1 MTAKKKFLIIY
12 YVIVIT
18 MYFCLHMEYFIVIAQ
33 TNMSLFL
40 LIKACSILFM
50 IPVLFKPLSKS
61 KLLIPIILIGVC
73 GDVIHEIVCAEV
85 CYKYTNQN
93 SYYIATAQFEYSINR
108 GSRGSR
114 DYYDKYASMQL
125 GYEAMAKLDVGI
137 DSHVYDTVLVKISH
151 KHNFCVIWNVRP
163 TSAEIQK
170 YMEPVLFIDGVE
182 QPRPEYNNLR
192 LSAKEREILMSQY
205 HYKVAKVVKKE
216 QDEFLRNLVTFQVND
231 TLQQTVNLMYKDEK
245 DYREIFES
253 IEPGESNVILIVSD
267 IDPRVIQV
275 VNWQPTEEEQNEN
288 YYLMIAKY
296 KSKDNKTCY
305 LQALSDNHISIEIP
319 DKWDD
324 IYREHRNDT
333 ILVKKTLGGYS
344 QVMKCRLSA
353 EEKKKY
359 YTPVLFVGGKEQ
371 KTFSKEE
378 QIEAFHNSHKCLGFI
393 YDKQEYGL
401 FKIGV
406 NDSITRYHVMDTK
419 LKNYDRLYSTVN
431 IGDTVILRVSDSIP
445 QLTQVLSWD
454 PSFEEK
460 KRYKTPVKLVEKVP
474 TYQIAT
480 IYDKWD
486 YVRAYSARRNTYHYQ
501 VKLKISDDIKTKYIN
516 IDDAFPKFIYNS
528 IKEGD
533 TVLIN
538 LPRYNLSVVEVVN
551 WHPTSEEKIKYKRP
565 VKLKSAN

>member
-1 MTAKKKFLIIY
+1 MRRNKNNNSIKCNKKYFWIYILLLLIS
-12 YVIVIT
+12 VVG
-18 MYFCLHMEYFIVIAQ
+18 
-33 TNMSLFL
+33 LFL
-40 LIKACSILFM
+40 FLFGNIPELQEFPFDMIFGMVLPIFGGQYSITRLLALKIGADAEVLKIVPVIWFFIFVM
-50 IPVLFKPLSKS
+50 ISLPVLDKRNK
-61 KLLIPIILIGVC
+61 
-73 GDVIHEIVCAEV
+73 
-85 CYKYTNQN
+85 
-93 SYYIATAQFEYSINR
+93 QFIM
-108 GSRGSR
+108 
-114 DYYDKYASMQL
+114 K
-125 GYEAMAKLDVGI
+125 
-137 DSHVYDTVLVKISH
+137 
-151 KHNFCVIWNVRP
+151 
-163 TSAEIQK
+163 
-170 YMEPVLFIDGVE
+170 
-182 QPRPEYNNLR
+182 
-192 LSAKEREILMSQY
+192 
-205 HYKVAKVVKKE
+205 
-216 QDEFLRNLVTFQVND
+216 
-231 TLQQTVNLMYKDEK
+231 
-245 DYREIFES
+245 
-253 IEPGESNVILIVSD
+253 
-267 IDPRVIQV
+267 
-275 VNWQPTEEEQNEN
+275 EEQKGN
-288 YYLMIAKY
+288 YYLMTAKY
-296 KSKDNKTCY
+296 KTKDRKTCY
-305 LQALSDNHISIEIP
+305 LQALSDNHISIHIP
-319 DKWDD
+319 DKWGD
-324 IYREHRNDT
+324 IYREHRYNP

-344 QVMKCRLSA
+344 RIIKGRLSA

-538 LPRYNLSVVEVVN
+538 LPKYNLSVVEVVN